1 MSPVPKLSFLL
12 LAVLVTAI
20 AAAASSASPHHNR
33 GLTIAATPNPILAG
47 EGVLIYGQLNTK
59 PASAQT
65 IALYHHVAGTPGY
78 TLVGKTT
85 TDAGGFYE
93 FTRAESVVVSN
104 RSWYVKATGAK
115 GVHSRTVHERV
126 AALVSLA
133 ASASSGET
141 GQPIVFSGSSTPNH
155 AGEQVLLQKQVGTGD
170 SGWKTVAHAL
180 IGPGSSYAIP
190 YRFRLPGA
198 FDLRV
203 RLPGDDRNTAAVS
216 DASTVTIQQTQNPSF
231 TINTSAPILDEGSPA
246 TVSGTLYAA
255 GTTTAKAGVSVTLLG
270 REAPFVAGNEFEPV
284 AAPTITGADGSYSFD
299 VTPLHNVE
307 YKVAT
312 TAGPLA
318 HRHTALLFEAV
329 RDLVTIGSSSSTVTV
344 GGSVT
349 FTGTVAPDLAGQEVE
364 LQKLGADGLYHTV
377 AFGFVDAPSD
387 YQLTWTF
394 GASGTKT
401 FRVHAPGDPGNV
413 GGDSPAV
420 AVAALLPPVQ
430 SLPPAS

>member
-1 MSPVPKLSFLL
+1 MSPVAKLSFLL
-12 LAVLVTAI
+12 LTVLVAAI
-20 AAAASSASPHHNR
+20 AAPTSSASPHHNR

-47 EGVLIYGQLNTK
+47 EGVLIYGQLNAK
-59 PASAQT
+59 PASGQT

-85 TDAGGFYE
+85 TNATGFYE
-93 FTRAESVVVSN
+93 FVRAESVVASN

-126 AALVSLA
+126 VALASLA

-141 GQPIVFSGSSTPNH
+141 GQPIVFSGNAFPNH
-155 AGEQVLLQKQVGTGD
+155 AGDEILLQKQVGTGG
-170 SGWKTVAHAL
+170 SGWKTVAHAF
-180 IGPGSSYAIP
+180 IGSGSSYAIP

-198 FDLRV
+198 YDLRI
-203 RLPGDDRNTAAVS
+203 RLPGDDRNIAAVS
-216 DASTVTIQQTQNPSF
+216 DTTSVTIQQTQNPSF
-231 TINTSAPILDEGSPA
+231 TINTSAPIVDEGSPV
-246 TVSGTLYAA
+246 TVSGILYAA
-255 GTTTAKAGVSVTLLG
+255 GTTTAKAGVSVMLLG
-270 REAPFVAGNEFEPV
+270 REAPFVAGNEFAPV

-299 VTPLHNVE
+299 VAPEHNVE
-307 YKVAT
+307 YKAQT

-329 RDLVTIGSSSSTVTV
+329 RDVVTVSSSSSTATV

-349 FTGTVAPDLAGQEVE
+349 FTGTVAPDLAGHEIE
-364 LQKLGADGLYHTV
+364 LQKLGADGLYHKV
-377 AFGFVDAPSD
+377 AFGFVDASSE
-387 YQLTWTF
+387 YQFTWTF
-394 GASGTKT
+394 GASGMKT
-401 FRVHAPGDPGNV
+401 FRVHVPGDPGNV

-420 AVAALLPPVQ
+420 TVAALLPPVQ